1 MSLRGG
7 SMSKKNKRDK
17 QLLENLERILKGQ
30 SIEDS
35 SSMDDETRA
44 ALDLVRKMMSLHEAP
59 SKEYTQKLKAQLIH
73 QLAQQEKKEESQK
86 QGFGL
91 WQFPRITAWQ
101 ATVSAA
107 LVVIVAAFVFLVLNG
122 IGSRSPSEEEPGPPT
137 TVTGTTISPSA
148 ETGTTAPSETTKPG
162 TATNTLIA
170 QAVVDKPVYM
180 VGEHVNIQI
189 TIKSDYNYPVIFD
202 KFPPYIN
209 LKHVESGKIQTLT
222 GVLLNN
228 ITIEPG
234 RTKIFNVEWNTEN
247 VTTGNYTVELGV
259 IYSYGAPVK
268 VTFTS
273 PIFSVVNSN

>member
-1 MSLRGG
+1 
-7 SMSKKNKRDK
+7 
-17 QLLENLERILKGQ
+17 
-30 SIEDS
+30 
-35 SSMDDETRA
+35 MDDETRA
-44 ALDLVRKMMSLHEAP
+44 ALDLVRKMMNMREVP

-86 QGFGL
+86 QGFGS

-107 LVVIVAAFVFLVLNG
+107 LVVIIAAFVFLVLNG
-122 IGSRSPSEEEPGPPT
+122 IGSRGPSEEETSPST
-137 TVTGTTISPSA
+137 IVTGTTTSPSTKT
-148 ETGTTAPSETTKPG
+148 ETTAPSETTKPG
-162 TATNTLIA
+162 TVTNTLIA
-170 QAVVDKPVYM
+170 QVLVDKLAYM

-189 TIKSDYNYPVIFD
+189 TVKSDYNYPVIFD

-209 LKHVESGKIQTLT
+209 IKHVENGRIQTLT

-247 VTTGNYTVELGV
+247 VTTGNYTIELGV

-268 VTFTS
+268 VTLTS